1 MNKKASSKTYW
12 FKETDDAIFNYINEE
27 DDYIRGKIYEEHI
40 HKPLSKLI
48 DFSIFKLNVVK
59 YGSPERDADAFRATC
74 FEKFFIITTPNSNF
88 IKKEKGRPF
97 NFLTSVMRN
106 HILGYIEEIQ
116 KRKKKIETNYFENE
130 EYVFSEK
137 VNHLGQDNYSEIIL
151 EEEQTDSGVIYSNV
165 MKLIE
170 KDISCDNFT
179 SKKEKL
185 FAEQLIIVMKNGEKF
200 GEFGWYN
207 KFFIKLIM
215 RELTDLPKG
224 TVNYYLKKIG
234 KRYISMAYDM

>member
-1 MNKKASSKTYW
+1 MNKKSTKTYW
-12 FKETDDAIFNYINEE
+12 FKETDDAVFQFIDEIDEYKRNLIYR
-27 DDYIRGKIYEEHI
+27 DYI
-40 HKPLSKLI
+40 HKPLTKLI
-48 DFSIFKLNVVK
+48 DFSIFKLGVVK
-59 YGSPERDADAFRATC
+59 HGSPDRDADALRAAC
-74 FEKFFIITTPNSNF
+74 FEKFFIITTPGSTY

-97 NFLTSVMRN
+97 NFLTSVLRN

-130 EYVFSEK
+130 EYAFSEK
-137 VNHLGQDNYSEIIL
+137 VNHLGQDNYSEIVL
-151 EEEQTDSGVIYSNV
+151 EEEQTDSSIVYSNI

-170 KDISCDNFT
+170 KDISRDNFT

-185 FAEQLIIVMKNGEKF
+185 FAEQLITVMKNGEKF